1 MGRLVDTDDLMVS
14 ICKEYDRKADIG
26 QAGIGLRLAWI
37 EKAVN
42 DTPTAELYSGWIDVN
57 DRLPEDDGFVVV
69 FVENGTWD
77 NITFARCI
85 EIASYDTE
93 DGCGWVLEHYPYAD
107 VNITHWMD
115 PADPLGRKRLTLD
128 DLNEGRLS

>member
-1 MGRLVDTDDLMVS
+1 MGRLVDTDDVMQNIVA
-14 ICKEYDRKADIG
+14 EYKRQHTLAD
-26 QAGIGLRLAWI
+26 GLIIARI
-37 EKAVN
+37 EQAVN

-57 DRLPEDDGFVVV
+57 DRLPEDDGFVVA
-69 FVENGTWD
+69 FVESGTWD

-93 DGCGWVLEHYPYAD
+93 DGCGWVLEHYPMAK

-115 PADPLGRKRLTLD
+115 PLDPLGRPWLTLD
-128 DLNEGRLS
+128 TIHEGRL